1 MWCHNTVQTW
11 IESASRKFSGQFFC
25 LQKEGSFIIFL
36 WEEENAL
43 IEMGQWIPHSQHEMS
58 ITVFENHKNV
68 SFSNISKKFIKF
80 TNQLNYKNW
89 QNSSNPQNSSITSE
103 TFFVIFIHC
112 VILHCTKIEE
122 SLSKWMYLS
131 NKKSCVSLIKL
142 VKLLQASALLYL
154 HLIMLSFA
162 SVFPKRFFGAVYT
175 TRYGRIRSFFVPAHK
190 FVVCSCKEQRLIQ
203 EKKKRVSQLA
213 LANIDYCWQM
223 VPFLMV
229 KLHDINRT
237 HTEIKLACK

>member
-25 LQKEGSFIIFL
+25 LQKGGSFIIFL

-142 VKLLQASALLYL
+142 VKLCKLQRCSTCIWLCFLLPQF
-154 HLIMLSFA
+154 S
-162 SVFPKRFFGAVYT
+162 PKDFLGQFIQHAMEGLGLFLFRPTSLLCAV
-175 TRYGRIRSFFVPAHK
+175 
-190 FVVCSCKEQRLIQ
+190 
-203 EKKKRVSQLA
+203 
-213 LANIDYCWQM
+213 
-223 VPFLMV
+223 V
-229 KLHDINRT
+229 KSNG
-237 HTEIKLACK
+237 